1 LVNVFKVGA
10 SVHGCAG
17 WGGLKVLP
25 SRRSLHSHPER
36 WHMLEKKNPTTR
48 KEELRSFAFLTVVMA
63 PVLAGLIIAGYG
75 FLVWIFQMFAGPPHA

>member
-1 LVNVFKVGA
+1 MEQRAL
-10 SVHGCAG
+10 GCKQPIIRD
-17 WGGLKVLP
+17 LTN
-25 SRRSLHSHPER
+25 
-36 WHMLEKKNPTTR
+36 NPTAR